1 MLHYLAIFLG
11 GGFGSL
17 CRFALSKW
25 NGYPSTLLPIG
36 TMAANFLSCIVLG
49 YVAALLLE
57 KGEDLHDTFKP
68 FFAVGFCGGFS
79 TFSTFSLETFTLL
92 QSGHSFHAFLNV
104 GLSLCIC
111 LIALWIGFWLQKT
124 L

>member
-1 MLHYLAIFLG
+1 MLQYLAIFLG

-25 NGYPSTLLPIG
+25 NGHPTTLLPIG
-36 TMAANFLSCIVLG
+36 TIAANFLSCIILG
-49 YVAALLLE
+49 FVAALLIQ
-57 KGEDLHDTFKP
+57 KGNDLHQTFKP
-68 FFAVGFCGGFS
+68 FFAIGFCGGFS

-92 QSGHSFHAFLNV
+92 QNGNTTHALVNV
-104 GLSLCIC
+104 GLSLGIC
-111 LIALWIGFWLQKT
+111 LVALWIGFWLQGK

>member
-1 MLHYLAIFLG
+1 MLQYLAIFLG

-25 NGYPSTLLPIG
+25 NGYPTTLLPIG
-36 TMAANFLSCIVLG
+36 TIAANFLSCIILG
-49 YVAALLLE
+49 FVAALLIQ
-57 KGEDLHDTFKP
+57 KGNDLHETFKP
-68 FFAVGFCGGFS
+68 FFAIGFCGGFS

-92 QSGHSFHAFLNV
+92 QNGNTAHALVNV
-104 GLSLCIC
+104 GLSLGIC
-111 LIALWIGFWLQKT
+111 LVALWIGFWLQGK

>member
-1 MLHYLAIFLG
+1 MIHYLAIFLG

-25 NGYPSTLLPIG
+25 NAHPATLLPLG
-36 TMAANFLSCIVLG
+36 TIAANFLSCIVLG

-57 KGEDLHDTFKP
+57 EGKDVHYTFKP

-79 TFSTFSLETFTLL
+79 TFSTFSLETFNLL
-92 QSGHSFHAFLNV
+92 QGGHSIHALINV
-104 GLSLCIC
+104 GLSLGVC
-111 LIALWIGFWLQKT
+111 LIALWIGFWLYKT
-124 L
+124 F

>member
-1 MLHYLAIFLG
+1 MLQYFAIFLG

-25 NGYPSTLLPIG
+25 NGHPATLLPIG
-36 TMAANFLSCIVLG
+36 TIAANFLSCIVLG
-49 YVAALLLE
+49 FVAALLIQ
-57 KGEDLHDTFKP
+57 KGDDLHHTFKP
-68 FFAVGFCGGFS
+68 FFAIGFCGGFS

-92 QSGHSFHAFLNV
+92 QNGNTTHALVNV
-104 GLSLCIC
+104 GLSLGIC
-111 LIALWIGFWLQKT
+111 LVALWIGFSLQGK